1 MASAA
6 EPLATT
12 SPPSSTS
19 TTLSICKPTS
29 TPRTRDTSLL
39 RSRRA
44 SRRVLG
50 RDLGNGDR
58 AVALLLQVHSVL
70 PVRHRE
76 LFLRRQHQFVAAS
89 DREVGDS
96 DQEVDQR
103 SDHTWAVVLVEEERD
118 ERNECYST
126 RDPGAPDP
134 YRAAVRPFD

>member
-12 SPPSSTS
+12 SPPSSTR
-19 TTLSICKPTS
+19 TTLTLCEPTS

-50 RDLGNGDR
+50 RDLGDGDR

-70 PVRHRE
+70 PLRHRE

-126 RDPGAPDP
+126 RRSEERRVGKE
-134 YRAAVRPFD
+134 